1 MPQYIITLTMPRIVI
16 YADPDYPQKEYERL
30 KALLESGKREEVIHE
45 LKILYPKDSYLANL
59 LANRLGIDIQK
70 ELGIIYHY
78 RDFDSISILENNTQT
93 KSAEIVTQYN
103 SFHNTLEAIQNA
115 TQYKGNLADT
125 LMAGISAMFAS
136 MAELLRKTKERIA

>member
-1 MPQYIITLTMPRIVI
+1 M
-16 YADPDYPQKEYERL
+16 
-30 KALLESGKREEVIHE
+30 
-45 LKILYPKDSYLANL
+45 
-59 LANRLGIDIQK
+59 GIDIQK

-136 MAELLRKTKERIA
+136 MAELLRKTKEKG